1 MFKIVKNI
9 YILMNI
15 LVTDA
20 DTDLHT
26 EHFILQSTRGK
37 KEVTHDNIFFTHYS
51 VNNHFYINC

>member
-20 DTDLHT
+20 DTDIHT
-26 EHFILQSTRGK
+26 EHFFTKYKRK